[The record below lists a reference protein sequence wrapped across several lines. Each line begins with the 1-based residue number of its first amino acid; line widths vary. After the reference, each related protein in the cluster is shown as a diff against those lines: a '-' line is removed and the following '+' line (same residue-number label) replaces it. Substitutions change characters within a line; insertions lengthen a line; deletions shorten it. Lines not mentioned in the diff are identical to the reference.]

1 MQVMVIDTFF
11 FFPGRKPCSNNSMCI
26 RESWICDGDDDC
38 GDNSD
43 ESESRCSNTTC
54 DVKEMKCASTGR
66 CIPIR
71 WRCDGDDD
79 CGDRSDEG
87 GNCTTTPKITCKQ
100 EDFTCKNG
108 MWKLLHYSVP
118 CRSVLHCA
126 VGPLTT
132 VRCCTVRHIYNNITE
147 YYTEDHL
154 HCFFA

>member
-1 MQVMVIDTFF
+1 LQVMVIDTFL

-87 GNCTTTPKITCKQ
+87 GNCTTAPKITCKQ
-100 EDFTCKNG
+100 QEFTCKNG

-118 CRSVLHCA
+118 CRSVLHYSL
-126 VGPLTT
+126 PTHY
-132 VRCCTVRHIYNNITE
+132 CTVLYCAPYLQQYHRI
-147 YYTEDHL
+147 L
-154 HCFFA
+154 HRIPSPLFFA